1 MRKVPCCK
9 GFHTLWFVSGE
20 NKRHRSV
27 HPDAL
32 IFTLFILRRYC
43 RDPRPMNFAFFHTKG
58 ATGLLLTS
66 PQRSDP
72 GPRWGQKESEPT
84 QHQPSQFARNSIIQ
98 MYFSHSSS
106 FKRSPVYRTFVLSY
120 STKKQRTSSSNRF
133 ACGHFT
139 PHHSNEHGQFQYIFL
154 SKDCKYK

>member
-9 GFHTLWFVSGE
+9 GFHTLWFISGE

-27 HPDAL
+27 HPDTL

-66 PQRSDP
+66 PQRCDP
-72 GPRWGQKESEPT
+72 GPRWGQKRANQRSISYIDSLEIVSFRCVSVVFSAQKES
-84 QHQPSQFARNSIIQ
+84 RL
-98 MYFSHSSS
+98 SHIL
-106 FKRSPVYRTFVLSY
+106 V
-120 STKKQRTSSSNRF
+120 
-133 ACGHFT
+133 
-139 PHHSNEHGQFQYIFL
+139 FL
-154 SKDCKYK
+154 SNQKMPHIFIEPFCLWTFRNYIIPIVTHSFN